1 MWKTK
6 HLDAFVCLFI
16 GGTDVLDWK
25 SVGLV
30 QNYYIGG
37 LNLSLTDQATAQP
50 VYYVSLRSENGVGRM
65 ATSTSTPVY
74 IIQGDR
80 AGNVYITS
88 GERERERERE
98 RESSDRCEPY
108 IYCKLTFLSMFKI
121 VCKFAK
127 TVLFLF
133 FCQYFCFKPAF
144 QLYLL

>member
-1 MWKTK
+1 MWKTN

-50 VYYVSLRSENGVGRM
+50 VYYVSLRSENGVGRI

-80 AGNVYITS
+80 AGNVYIITS
-88 GERERERERE
+88 EQRETKTERERPVI
-98 RESSDRCEPY
+98 DVNL
-108 IYCKLTFLSMFKI
+108 IFTVKL
-121 VCKFAK
+121 
-127 TVLFLF
+127 LF
-133 FCQYFCFKPAF
+133 FPC
-144 QLYLL
+144 